1 MESQFKSLFSPIKVG
16 NVLLPNR
23 ITFSG
28 HVARFY
34 PPDEPPNERQ
44 LHYLLARAKGG
55 VGMIMSGPHF
65 PFPLSTTAPPT
76 AYQSDDIIPALR
88 KFTDAFRQYPTK
100 VFAQLNHWGAYR
112 PSRVV
117 GGSIWNSSP
126 VWKRNMSLPGF
137 QEVPHAMDK
146 DDIKR
151 FVEEHGKGARRLKE
165 GGFDGIELT
174 AIHGGLLHTFLSP
187 IYNTRTDEYGGSLEN
202 RLRIIIETIAAIR
215 EAIGPDMALGIRFTG
230 DDLLDWAWWTK
241 NRGNTLDEGIET
253 AKMLEATGLVDYIFA
268 CAGGSGAAHIPPSYY
283 PLGAFTYI
291 PAAIKEVVNLPV
303 VAVARIND
311 PMLAENILANNQAD
325 IIAMCRGLIA
335 DPEWPNKARD
345 GRPEEIRRCVACNE
359 GCIGRVGLG
368 MAVTCAI
375 NYEAGREYILPDITQ
390 AETRKKVMIVGGG
403 AAGLETA
410 RVAALR
416 GHQISLFEKED
427 ILAKALTIAAKAP
440 AREDWEEVR
449 RYYKHQVDLLG
460 VDVRLG
466 VTVTPEMV
474 MEGSWDVVVVAT
486 GAKPFIPEFPGSDG
500 DNIVEMHQV
509 LQNEV
514 EVGERVLVVAY
525 ENHMHGLTTAD
536 FLASRGKRVELINE
550 SLWIGGMVDNH
561 TLQTIY
567 TRLHMN
573 DVVMTPSTG
582 LKEVRG
588 NTAVLYNLLTGKEK
602 EIEGIDTVVTC
613 TDGRQDD
620 SLYYALKGKVKEL
633 YEVGQC
639 VSPRQLLES
648 VADGHQIGRAL

>member
-1 MESQFKSLFSPIKVG
+1 MDSQFKNLFSPIKVG
-16 NVLLPNR
+16 PVLLPNR
-23 ITFSG
+23 IVFAG
-28 HVARFY
+28 HVNRFY
-34 PPDEPPNERQ
+34 PPTEPPNERQ

-76 AYQSDDIIPALR
+76 VYQSDDIIPVLR

-100 VFAQLNHWGAYR
+100 IFAQLNHWGAYR
-112 PSRVV
+112 PGRVV

-126 VWKRNMSLPGF
+126 VWKRNVSVPGF

-146 DDIKR
+146 DDIKH
-151 FVEEHGKGARRLKE
+151 FVEEHGKCARRFKE
-165 GGFDGIELT
+165 SGFDGIELT
-174 AIHGGLLHTFLSP
+174 AIHGVLLHTFLSP

-202 RLRIIIETIAAIR
+202 RLRIIIETLTAIR
-215 EAIGPDMALGIRFTG
+215 ESIGPDMALGMRFTG

-241 NRGNTLDEGIET
+241 NRGNTLDEGIEI
-253 AKMLEATGLVDYIFA
+253 AKMLEATGLVDYIFS
-268 CAGGSGAAHIPPSYY
+268 CAGGSGSAHIPPSYY

-291 PAAIKEVVNLPV
+291 PAAIKEVVNIPV
-303 VAVARIND
+303 MATARIND
-311 PMLAENILANNQAD
+311 PVLAENILANNQAD
-325 IIAMCRGLIA
+325 VIAMCRGLIA
-335 DPEWPNKARD
+335 DPEWPNKARE
-345 GRPEEIRRCVACNE
+345 GRLEEIRRCVACNE
-359 GCIGRVGLG
+359 GCIGRAGLSLG
-368 MAVTCAI
+368 VTCSI
-375 NYEAGREYILPDITQ
+375 NYEAGREYMLPEITQ
-390 AETRKKVMIVGGG
+390 AETSKKVMIIGGG

-416 GHQISLFEKED
+416 GHQVSLFEKED
-427 ILAKALTIAAKAP
+427 MLAKALTIAAKAP
-440 AREDWEEVR
+440 GREDWEEVR
-449 RYYKHQVDLLG
+449 RYYKHQMDLLG
-460 VDVRLG
+460 VDTHLG

-474 MEGSWDVVVVAT
+474 MEGSWDVVGVAT
-486 GAKPFIPEFPGSDG
+486 GAKPFIPEFPGADG

-509 LQNEV
+509 LQDEV
-514 EVGERVLVVAY
+514 EVGENVLVVAY

-536 FLASRGKRVELINE
+536 FLASRGKKVELINE

-561 TLQTIY
+561 TLQVIY
-567 TRLHMN
+567 TQLHMK
-573 DVVMTPSTG
+573 DVVMTPATG

-602 EIEGIDTVVTC
+602 ERDGIDTVVIC

-620 SLYYALKGKVKEL
+620 SLYYSLKGKVKEL

-648 VADGHQIGRAL
+648 VADGYQVGRAL